1 MIKEQKAVPTQ
12 PDAAPTVPSQPG
24 VSTSD
29 SSIKGSYS
37 ARLPQKPNKSPKIS
51 LLQRLMSV
59 GSTAGNASDP
69 PLQSPITMIQD
80 PLNPYG
86 PMIPILSPAESLKQI
101 SMHDQS
107 SSETH
112 SAVDRLAPKISCDTL
127 DEATTGKKVDCENDA
142 PKRPAF
148 NYNTGTWFETFKL
161 LESSPDA
168 LKTKTL
174 VPTDFSNS
182 VQSSI
187 LTTTKEAEIAAAYN

>member
-1 MIKEQKAVPTQ
+1 
-12 PDAAPTVPSQPG
+12 
-24 VSTSD
+24 
-29 SSIKGSYS
+29 
-37 ARLPQKPNKSPKIS
+37 
-51 LLQRLMSV
+51 
-59 GSTAGNASDP
+59 
-69 PLQSPITMIQD
+69 
-80 PLNPYG
+80 
-86 PMIPILSPAESLKQI
+86 
-101 SMHDQS
+101 
-107 SSETH
+107 
-112 SAVDRLAPKISCDTL
+112 LAPKISCDTL